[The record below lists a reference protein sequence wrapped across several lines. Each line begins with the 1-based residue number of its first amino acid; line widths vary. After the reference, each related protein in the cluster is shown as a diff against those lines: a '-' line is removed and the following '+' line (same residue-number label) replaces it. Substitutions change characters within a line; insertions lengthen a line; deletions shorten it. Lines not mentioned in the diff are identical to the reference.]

1 MCSNVSW
8 CINKGE
14 FSTRFGRVLDSEGM
28 NDLDLIS
35 KDILRNRYVKLIN
48 AMEVSSKRANFW
60 FVALST
66 LTTVGSIIVPGLL
79 SIQDRTFGTN
89 STNMDKTEHEN
100 RIYWSTWGLSLAVT
114 LSNAMVRLFSF
125 DKVSVTRKLRTS
137 HLKSEGWLFLELS
150 GKYANKGN
158 HQDVFQEFCT
168 EIEKI
173 RNQQIREEYTFD
185 NVTSQN
191 STPEIIVTR
200 NQNQNQNTMV

>member
-35 KDILRNRYVKLIN
+35 KDILRNRYIKLVN

-89 STNMDKTEHEN
+89 STNMDKIEHEN
-100 RIYWSTWGLSLAVT
+100 KIYWSTWGLSLAVT

-150 GKYANKGN
+150 GKYANKGT

-191 STPEIIVTR
+191 PIPEIIVTR
-200 NQNQNQNTMV
+200 NQNQNTMV